1 MRRFDASVARHAVTH
16 AFEVLRG
23 DIVAEL
29 VREAARAEALVVG
42 FTAGAAAASAWWTL
56 TLRDL
61 LAAPVPT
68 LLVAREGWLTGRD
81 VVTVFS
87 KRVDARAL
95 DAGVRLA
102 RRTGSPLTVLL
113 AADTDDERRAL
124 AKSLQAQLAVAD
136 VERRGVLAVTGVTH
150 ETILRAARGARLLV
164 LAHEREPRIA
174 AVVRELAAQ
183 TRLSLLVVS
192 QPAQSAS
199 GLLKNGL
206 TWRTAPD
213 VETRA
218 T

>member
-1 MRRFDASVARHAVTH
+1 
-16 AFEVLRG
+16 
-23 DIVAEL
+23 
-29 VREAARAEALVVG
+29 
-42 FTAGAAAASAWWTL
+42 L

-113 AADTDDERRAL
+113 A
-124 AKSLQAQLAVAD
+124 
-136 VERRGVLAVTGVTH
+136 H